1 MLKKVVSYDEALD
14 GIEAIDK
21 KIIELLDH
29 DDRYGD
35 IMLLMQRRLVYISEI
50 TRLKD
55 ITEASDSVRKK
66 AQMVFDLGNRMQEKV
81 KDKRDKI
88 KIRLDKNK
96 RLEIKNKK
104 LNY

>member
-1 MLKKVVSYDEALD
+1 MLKKVASYDEALD

-55 ITEASDSVRKK
+55 ITEVSDSVRKK
-66 AQMVFDLGNRMQEKV
+66 AQLVFDLGNRMQEKV

>member
-21 KIIELLDH
+21 KIIELLDY

-55 ITEASDSVRKK
+55 ITEVSDSVRKK
-66 AQMVFDLGNRMQEKV
+66 AQLVFDLGNRMQEKV

>member
-1 MLKKVVSYDEALD
+1 MLKKVTSYDEALD

-21 KIIELLDH
+21 KIIELLDF

-55 ITEASDSVRKK
+55 ITEASDSVRRK